1 MKEREKL
8 KVFPAGY
15 IRIKSMNVRTLARN
29 HSSKC
34 LIINHFKNMKKK
46 TKLLLPNLFLNKIW
60 LIMRLSVLINLL
72 AVLQVSAISTTAQT
86 TKISMQA
93 TNVNIREAFR
103 EIERS
108 SGISFLFY
116 DEAIDLKKSITV
128 SANDC
133 PLPDLL
139 DRILKDTN
147 LTYRV
152 YDDKFIVVSP
162 IDAVQQQKIT
172 GTVTDESTNE
182 PLPGVNVTIEGT
194 TLGVVTDFDG
204 KFSLNVPTAN
214 AVVVFSFVGYVS
226 QKITVNGQSEF
237 LVQLVPDVKSLEEVV
252 VIGYGAQKKETV
264 VGSVAQVSNEDL
276 KKVGN
281 VTDLRQALTGQI
293 PGVVALTSSG
303 EPGGILTGESSTNI
317 FIRGQNTWNGGQPL
331 VLVDGVER
339 SMNNIDVNEVA
350 TISVLKDAS
359 ATAVFG
365 VKGANGV
372 ILITTKRGSAGK
384 TTLNFNYTATGTML
398 SKQPDKLDSYAAMM
412 AKNEIIEREGVLN
425 EPSWSAYV
433 PYEIVQRYRKPQS
446 AEYARIYPN
455 VDWQDEMFKDMGF
468 SHRATLS
475 AQGGSKAVQ
484 YFGSL
489 AYLHEGDMFTDY
501 DNGKGYSPNYNYDR
515 FNFRSNIDFN
525 LTKTTKFKLNL
536 SGYYSQKNTN
546 YNNEGS
552 TSRAD
557 AWMWRATYGL
567 APNLFLPMYDDG
579 RWGAYQEGGNNTVN
593 PLAIV
598 YNVGI
603 RQTRTTQ
610 LNSDFNLEQDLSFI
624 TKGLNAKAS
633 LFYDNS
639 IRSEGG
645 IYDVNNHG
653 RANEA
658 ATNIMYTQIYPNL
671 YTGPDQDPS
680 EYTVLLPVSNE
691 EYGWVLRPWWINQEA
706 IKEANWTSGI
716 PVDRRMMYQ
725 FQLNYGRTFGDHNV
739 TAMGLFKREEYA
751 SGSMFKNYRE
761 DWVFRSTY
769 DYKAKYMFE
778 VNGAYNGSEQF
789 GPGYRFDFFP
799 SLALGWLISNENF
812 FNVSWINKMKV
823 RYSMGKIG
831 DDKVS
836 GSRWLYE
843 DMFGYGGYSRL
854 NEISN
859 GSSPYSFYRE
869 SVIGNPRVQW
879 ETAIKNNLGVEI
891 GLLKNL
897 FTLNFD
903 YYTENRSDILLSGG
917 QRNVPPFFG
926 ATPPPANIGQVK
938 SKGFELELGFD
949 KKFSNKLG
957 LWGTLSISHNQN
969 EIIERDDAPLQ
980 YDYLKAKGYPI
991 GQQRSLLRTEF
1002 YDNWDE
1008 VFASIPTEN
1017 NDLQKL
1023 PGYYDLIDFNADGVI
1038 KTSEDTPPI
1047 GYSEIPQNTASL
1059 TLGAS
1064 YKGLSLMVQFYGVNN
1079 ANRNI
1084 PFNNFSNDTDILFD
1098 HVSDYWSKDN
1108 QGASS
1113 FLPRWKTQA
1122 ENIGD
1127 YYMYDA
1133 SYIRLRTAEVSY
1145 SFNDFKWVKNAGFT
1159 NMRLFLNGNNLFF
1172 WSKLPDDREQ
1182 TYSGGNAT
1190 EGAYPTTKRI
1200 NLGIELTF

>member
-1 MKEREKL
+1 
-8 KVFPAGY
+8 
-15 IRIKSMNVRTLARN
+15 
-29 HSSKC
+29 
-34 LIINHFKNMKKK
+34 MKKK
-46 TKLLLPNLFLNKIW
+46 SKLLLQHLFLNKIW
-60 LIMRLSVLINLL
+60 LIMRLSVLINLV
-72 AVLQVSAISTTAQT
+72 AVLQASAISTSAQT
-86 TKISMQA
+86 AKVSMQA

-116 DEAIDLKKSITV
+116 DDAIDLKKSITV

-133 PLPDLL
+133 PLPELL

-162 IDAVQQQKIT
+162 IDAIQQQKIV
-172 GTVTDESTNE
+172 GTVTDAATNE

-194 TLGVVTDFDG
+194 TLGVITDFDG
-204 KFSLNVPTAN
+204 KFTLNVPTAN
-214 AVVVFSFVGYVS
+214 AVIVFSFVGYVS
-226 QKITVNGQSEF
+226 EKVTLTGQSE
-237 LVQLVPDVKSLEEVV
+237 LLIRLVPDIKSLEEVV

-264 VGSVAQVSNEDL
+264 VGSVAQVSSEDL
-276 KKVGN
+276 RKVGN

-350 TISVLKDAS
+350 TLSVLKDAS

-372 ILITTKRGSAGK
+372 ILITTKRGSEGK
-384 TTLNFNYTATGTML
+384 TTLNFNYTASGTML
-398 SKQPDKLDSYAAMM
+398 SKQPKKLDSYAAMM

-425 EPSWSAYV
+425 QPSWDAYV
-433 PYEIVQRYRKPQS
+433 PYEIVQRYRRPQS
-446 AEYARIYPN
+446 AEYAQIYPN
-455 VDWQDEMFKDMGF
+455 VDWQDEMFKDMGI

-489 AYLHEGDMFTDY
+489 AYLHEGDLFTDL
-501 DNGKGYSPNYNYDR
+501 DNGKGYDPNYNYDR
-515 FNFRSNIDFN
+515 FNFRSNIDFK

-552 TSRAD
+552 TGRAD
-557 AWMWRATYGL
+557 AWMWAATYRL
-567 APNLFLPMYDDG
+567 APNLFLPRYEDG
-579 RWGAYQEGGNNTVN
+579 LWGAYQEGSNNTVN
-593 PLAIV
+593 PLAVV
-598 YNVGI
+598 YNIGI

-610 LNSDFNLEQDLSFI
+610 LNSDFNLEQDLGFI
-624 TKGLNAKAS
+624 TKGLNFKGS
-633 LFYDNS
+633 LFFDNS
-639 IRSEGG
+639 IRTEGG
-645 IYDVNNHG
+645 IYDANNHV
-653 RANEA
+653 RPSEA
-658 ATNIMYTQIYPNL
+658 AANVAYKQIYPMK

-680 EYTVLLPVSNE
+680 EYTLYLPVSTE
-691 EYGWVLRPWWINQEA
+691 EYGWVLRPWTINQELVRDG
-706 IKEANWTSGI
+706 ANWTSGI
-716 PVDRRMMYQ
+716 PVERRLMYQ
-725 FQLNYGRTFGDHNV
+725 FQLNYARTFGNHNV
-739 TAMGLFKREEYA
+739 SAMGLFKREEYA
-751 SGSMFKNYRE
+751 NGSMFKNYRE

-799 SLALGWLISNENF
+799 SLALGWLISNESF
-812 FNVSWINKMKV
+812 YSISWMNKVKI

-836 GSRWLYE
+836 GSRWLYADQFE
-843 DMFGYGGYSRL
+843 YGSSARL
-854 NEISN
+854 NEQSN
-859 GSSPYSFYRE
+859 GNSIYSFYRQ
-869 SVIGNPRVQW
+869 SVIGNPDTQW
-879 ETAIKNNLGVEI
+879 ETAVKNNLGLEF
-891 GLLKNL
+891 GFFNNFL
-897 FTLNFD
+897 TLNFD
-903 YYTENRSDILLSGG
+903 YYTENRTDILLAGDS
-917 QRNVPPFFG
+917 RNLPAFFG
-926 ATPPPANIGQVK
+926 ANPPSANIGHVK
-938 SKGFELELGFD
+938 SKGFELEFGLD
-949 KKFSNKLG
+949 KNFGSDFG
-957 LWGTLSISHNQN
+957 VWSTLSISHNQN
-969 EIIERDDAPLQ
+969 EIFERDDPPLQ
-980 YDYLKAKGYPI
+980 FDYLKAKGYPI
-991 GQQRSLLRTEF
+991 GQQKSLVKTEF

-1008 VFASIPTEN
+1008 VYASIPTEN
-1017 NDLQKL
+1017 NDGQKL
-1023 PGYYDLIDFNADGVI
+1023 PGYYDLLDFNGDGII
-1038 KTSEDTPPI
+1038 KTSEDTPPV

-1059 TLGAS
+1059 SIGAN
-1064 YKGLSLMVQFYGVNN
+1064 YKGLSFMVQLYAVNN
-1079 ANRNI
+1079 ANRYI
-1084 PFNNFSNDTDILFD
+1084 PFDNYANNTDILFGN
-1098 HVSDYWSKDN
+1098 VANYWSKDN
-1108 QGASS
+1108 PNASS
-1113 FLPRWKTQA
+1113 FLPRWKTQG

-1133 SYIRLRTAEVSY
+1133 SFIRLRTVELSY
-1145 SFNDFKWVKNAGFT
+1145 ALSNLSWVKKAGFT
-1159 NMRLFLNGNNLFF
+1159 NLRIFVNGNNLGF
-1172 WSKLPDDREQ
+1172 WSDLPDDREQ
-1182 TYSGGNAT
+1182 TYSGGSAT